1 MSQTLDEEP
10 RDPLKNEDLCPSR
23 EKQGGLLESL
33 QKCLSE
39 WRLSAEGLE
48 EPL

>member
-10 RDPLKNEDLCPSR
+10 RDPL
-23 EKQGGLLESL
+23 EKG
-33 QKCLSE
+33 LSE
-39 WRLSAEGLE
+39 WRLPVEGLE